1 MLTDAARKLARRR
14 TWAALAIFAVA
25 ALVAPFAPLPS
36 FGMMLRAG
44 PVSAARVYQ
53 PPTGLNPP
61 DLVDKAT
68 MAPRER
74 PPKVAFSFEL
84 APVYSLHTF
93 S

>member
-1 MLTDAARKLARRR
+1 
-14 TWAALAIFAVA
+14 
-25 ALVAPFAPLPS
+25 
-36 FGMMLRAG
+36 MMLRAG

-93 S
+93 P